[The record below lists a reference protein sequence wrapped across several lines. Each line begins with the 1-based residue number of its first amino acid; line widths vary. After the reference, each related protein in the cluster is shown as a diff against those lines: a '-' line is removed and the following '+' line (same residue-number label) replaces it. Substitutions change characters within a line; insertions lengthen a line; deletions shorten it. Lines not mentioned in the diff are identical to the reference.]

1 MNHPAFDPRQQ
12 VILETTPDPAP
23 VKGKATGTATVTEE
37 GTDYLIVEANLPAPA
52 ILLITDNYS
61 SGWRA
66 VALPGSSQEHYDLL
80 PANYILRAVPLGA
93 GNHRLRIE
101 YEPLGYRIGK
111 WISLV
116 SLMSFAGL
124 ITWNL
129 KFQRNSLRS

>member
-1 MNHPAFDPRQQ
+1 M
-12 VILETTPDPAP
+12 
-23 VKGKATGTATVTEE
+23 
-37 GTDYLIVEANLPAPA
+37 
-52 ILLITDNYS
+52 
-61 SGWRA
+61 
-66 VALPGSSQEHYDLL
+66 ALPGSSQEHYDLL

-124 ITWNL
+124 ITWNW
-129 KFQRNSLRS
+129 KIQRNSLRS